1 MNFSFFTPNEIV
13 FGNGKIAGLPNLVK
27 RFGTHAF
34 ICVRGQS
41 LADSGVLERIRQHL
55 QEQHIDVFLYHQPD
69 GEPTVQDVDRG
80 VELAR
85 QYQPDVV
92 IGIGG
97 GSSLDTA
104 KAIAGMIVHTGS
116 VYDYLEGVGHEQIVR
131 PGLPFIAVPT
141 TAGTGAEVTKNAV
154 ISSTDE
160 HFKKSLRSEH
170 LLARVVL
177 LDPEMTVT
185 MPPRITAETGMD
197 ALTQLIES
205 YTSLKAQPIPQ
216 SLCLSGVQL
225 VGSYLRRAV
234 HDGSDLEA
242 REGMLL
248 ASLLSGISLANSG
261 LGAAHGI
268 AAALGAWCQ
277 VPHGRACAMLLP
289 KVLQFNL
296 PDCITPYSTL
306 YSQLSGF
313 PVDSELAAAEAFIDR
328 IERLSHEIGIPQ
340 YLAAAELPEER
351 IPDLVAGSYG
361 SSMSGNPVP
370 MTDADVEAIIRQLL
384 KET

>member
-13 FGNGKIAGLPNLVK
+13 FGNGKIAGLPNIVK

-34 ICVRGQS
+34 ICVRGQN
-41 LADSGVLERIRQHL
+41 LADSGVLEQIRL
-55 QEQHIDVFLYHQPD
+55 QLLEQKIDVFLYHLPD
-69 GEPTVQDVDRG
+69 GEPTVTDIDRG

-92 IGIGG
+92 VGIGG

-104 KAIAGMIVHTGS
+104 KAIAAMIAHAGS

-154 ISSTDE
+154 ISSSDE

-170 LLARVVL
+170 LLARVVV
-177 LDPEMTVT
+177 LDPELTVT
-185 MPPRITAETGMD
+185 MPPRVTAETGMD

-216 SLCLSGVQL
+216 ALCVSGVQL
-225 VGSYLRRAV
+225 VGTYLRRAV

-268 AAALGAWCQ
+268 AAALGAWCN

-289 KVLQFNL
+289 QVLQFNL

-328 IERLSHEIGIPQ
+328 VDRLADEIGIPK
-340 YLAAAELPEER
+340 YFTLDELPEAR
-351 IPDLVAGSYG
+351 IPDLVAASYG
-361 SSMSGNPVP
+361 SSMSGNPVA
-370 MTDADVEAIIRQLL
+370 MNDADIEMIIRQLI
-384 KET
+384 KEA